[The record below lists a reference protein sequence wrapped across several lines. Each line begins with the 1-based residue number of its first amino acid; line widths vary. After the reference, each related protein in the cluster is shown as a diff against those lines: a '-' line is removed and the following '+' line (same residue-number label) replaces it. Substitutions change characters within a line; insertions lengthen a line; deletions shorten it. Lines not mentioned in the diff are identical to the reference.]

1 MAPGK
6 PRAVCLARPGG
17 EGQAHPVLCGYLN
30 EGHAG
35 LKTTGPPR
43 ASPRFAANAA
53 ARDRTQDGLPGD
65 GRQREPHALG
75 LAPAPAPP
83 GTSVSKQ
90 ACLNECLSLTGE
102 PGLCDF
108 RSAHYRVY
116 DQTVE
121 LRKDAPSRGERVR
134 REYLPAGLPARIML
148 IGNQAASSYTCRGLI
163 YFSLVPP

>member
-6 PRAVCLARPGG
+6 PRAVCLAGPGG

-35 LKTTGPPR
+35 PKTTGPPR

-65 GRQREPHALG
+65 GWQREPHALG
-75 LAPAPAPP
+75 PAAAWALPPAPTGLSPAPAPP
-83 GTSVSKQ
+83 GASVSKQ
-90 ACLNECLSLTGE
+90 ACLNECSSLTGE

-108 RSAHYRVY
+108 RSAHYRVH

-121 LRKDAPSRGERVR
+121 LCKDAPSRGERVR
-134 REYLPAGLPARIML
+134 REYLSAGLPAIIML
-148 IGNQAASSYTCRGLI
+148 VGN
-163 YFSLVPP
+163 